1 MAPMVSGDL
10 NEPPI
15 SEEAEIA
22 INANKTLFPVHLLL
36 THRKPRMSK
45 EKPIFMLENVP

>member
-1 MAPMVSGDL
+1 MVSGVL

-22 INANKTLFPVHLLL
+22 IIAKNIISSPFIVN
-36 THRKPRMSK
+36 S
-45 EKPIFMLENVP
+45 